1 MSQARWR
8 GRGARSPRGCAR
20 PSTVASLA
28 STSRCT
34 RASARSGWAHTSAGS
49 STSSDTARRRDRDEP
64 RSAIFEL
71 NAPGGSA
78 MQESI
83 VVGTDGSERAACA
96 VQEAARLAEA
106 LGAHLHVVSAFEPL
120 RGARI
125 EGAPEGAAKVWGPP
139 PDAQVETLLSEVCA
153 RIRLRDVQVTSHAVA
168 EDPADALLQVAGE
181 VDASLI
187 VVGNKGMHGARRFVM
202 GNVPNKVSHQARCNV
217 LIVAT
222 DRA

>member
-1 MSQARWR
+1 MMAARQR
-8 GRGARSPRGCAR
+8 ESVAALPAGARNLAYRV
-20 PSTVASLA
+20 VAM
-28 STSRCT
+28 
-34 RASARSGWAHTSAGS
+34 SA
-49 STSSDTARRRDRDEP
+49 
-64 RSAIFEL
+64 
-71 NAPGGSA
+71 A
-78 MQESI
+78 MFRSI
-83 VVGTDGSERAACA
+83 VVGTDGSDTAGKAVEEAIDLAKTVGAAVC
-96 VQEAARLAEA
+96 
-106 LGAHLHVVSAFEPL
+106 VVSAFEPL

-153 RIRLRDVQVTSHAVA
+153 AIRLRDVQVTSHAVA

-222 DRA
+222 ERD

>member
-1 MSQARWR
+1 MA
-8 GRGARSPRGCAR
+8 
-20 PSTVASLA
+20 
-28 STSRCT
+28 
-34 RASARSGWAHTSAGS
+34 
-49 STSSDTARRRDRDEP
+49 
-64 RSAIFEL
+64 
-71 NAPGGSA
+71 
-78 MQESI
+78 ESI

-96 VQEAARLAEA
+96 VQEATRLAEA

-153 RIRLRDVQVTSHAVA
+153 AIRLRDVQVTSHAVA

-187 VVGNKGMHGARRFVM
+187 VVGNKGMHGARRFVT
-202 GNVPNKVSHQARCNV
+202 GNVPNKVSHQARCNL

-222 DRA
+222 ERD